1 MTKVLTFF
9 LRMVQYEGIIKWL
22 LDKEMQCRHEDLS
35 FGPQTQQQTS
45 QLINH
50 PSPVKQRQVDVRS

>member
-1 MTKVLTFF
+1 
-9 LRMVQYEGIIKWL
+9 MVQYEGIIKWL

-45 QLINH
+45 QWINH